1 VLPGRPGPVRG
12 RDPVSWVGP
21 DPAPNWLDVAREYS
35 ERWTHQQQI
44 RDAVGIPGL
53 KEPAFMGPV
62 LAVFVHALPRAFA
75 GVAAPTG
82 TTVAVVIA
90 RERGWRLAAGTV
102 PAPAAQV
109 TLDVVDAVAIIG

>member
-1 VLPGRPGPVRG
+1 MLPGRPGPVRG

-44 RDAVGIPGL
+44 RDAAEIPGRD
-53 KEPAFMGPV
+53 G
-62 LAVFVHALPRAFA
+62 
-75 GVAAPTG
+75 
-82 TTVAVVIA
+82 
-90 RERGWRLAAGTV
+90 

-109 TLDVVDAVAIIG
+109 TLDVVDVVDVIG